1 MRIPL
6 RLTMT
11 SSAGTSVSCE
21 PIQYQDST
29 DRNTTTQADIICDQ
43 EDVEMYDRDYNNT
56 SFTNPSVEWEIANKK
71 MPPNSAPKEEEE
83 ICFGM
88 VSLRILNFTL
98 NSIKG

>member
-1 MRIPL
+1 
-6 RLTMT
+6 MT

-21 PIQYQDST
+21 PIQHQDST

-43 EDVEMYDRDYNNT
+43 EDVEMYDRDFNNT
-56 SFTNPSVEWEIANKK
+56 SFTQPSVEEWELANKE

-88 VSLRILNFTL
+88 VSLRILKYTL
-98 NSIKG
+98 KGIEG